1 MRIFRLN
8 SLVQSEYHF
17 DLSADSSIVDNYHN
31 ADSNNTSMSLVMKKM
46 VMKRVDLGIKTK
58 MLVIAELHD
67 FRGQK
72 IQHI

>member
-8 SLVQSEYHF
+8 SLVRSEDHL
-17 DLSADSSIVDNYHN
+17 DLSADSSIVDNHHD
-31 ADSNNTSMSLVMKKM
+31 ADCNNKSMSLVMKKM
-46 VMKRVDLGIKTK
+46 VMKRVNLGIKTK
-58 MLVIAELHD
+58 MLVIADLHD